1 MNIIKAISIFSLL
14 SIFFFS
20 AIGQHKNAKG
30 TLFIIGGGTAGDTL
44 QHNILKEANWQKH
57 DGIVVVT
64 LASSIAEESFEYNND
79 AFKKFTGKECTH
91 FDSASI
97 HDAKKIDALKKAKII
112 YLGGGAQDRFMHL
125 IENTQIGK
133 IISEA
138 YRKGALIAGTSAGAA
153 VMSKMMITGNGLIDT
168 AYASTFKMMKKGNLE
183 ITTGL
188 GLLDS
193 VIIDQHF
200 VVRSRYNRLLSAQF
214 EFPSYQCI
222 GIDESTA
229 IIIKNN
235 VARVTGEG
243 QVLLFN
249 NARLNHIT
257 HTNSFNGSASISIF
271 SAGNTF
277 PIKN

>member
-1 MNIIKAISIFSLL
+1 MIYKKRISLFFLAT
-14 SIFFFS
+14 IFFI
-20 AIGQHKNAKG
+20 AAMGQHKHAKG

-79 AFKKFTGKECTH
+79 AFKKFTGEECTH

-183 ITTGL
+183 ISTGL

-229 IIIKNN
+229 IIIKDN

-243 QVLLFN
+243 QVIVLN
-249 NARLNHIT
+249 NASLNHIT
-257 HTNSFNGSASISIF
+257 HNNSFNGSASISIF

>member
-1 MNIIKAISIFSLL
+1 MNGIKVISIFSIL
-14 SIFFFS
+14 SIFFL
-20 AIGQHKNAKG
+20 AAMGQYKNAKG
-30 TLFIIGGGTAGDTL
+30 TLFIIGGGTIDDSL
-44 QHNILKEANWQKH
+44 RINILKEANWKKQ
-57 DGIVVVT
+57 DGIVIVT
-64 LASSIAEESFEYNND
+64 LASTVSQESFDYSNE
-79 AFKKFTGKECTH
+79 AFKKQTGEQCIH

-97 HDAKKIDALKKAKII
+97 HDAKKIEALKKAKII

-133 IISEA
+133 IILEA
-138 YRKGALIAGTSAGAA
+138 YTKGALIAGTSAGAA

-168 AYASTFKMMKKGNLE
+168 AYSSTFKMMKKGNLE
-183 ITTGL
+183 ISTGL

-214 EFPSYQCI
+214 EFPSHQCI

-243 QVLLFN
+243 QVLVLN
-249 NARLNHIT
+249 NAKLNHIT

-271 SAGNTF
+271 TAGNNF
-277 PIKN
+277 PIKD